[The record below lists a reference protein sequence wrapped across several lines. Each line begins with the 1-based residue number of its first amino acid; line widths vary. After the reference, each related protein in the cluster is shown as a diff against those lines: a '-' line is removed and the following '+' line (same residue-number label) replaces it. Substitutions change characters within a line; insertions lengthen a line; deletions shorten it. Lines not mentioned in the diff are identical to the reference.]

1 MGNRH
6 GTDGA
11 PKFNDEMIA
20 EFCKTSGM
28 TENQVKTV
36 KQERAKL
43 NFNVGMGNRNEQQ
56 H

>member
-28 TENQVKTV
+28 TENQVDLKIKKT
-36 KQERAKL
+36 
-43 NFNVGMGNRNEQQ
+43 
-56 H
+56 

>member
-28 TENQVKTV
+28 TENQVQMRGKNAH
-36 KQERAKL
+36 KCWSR
-43 NFNVGMGNRNEQQ
+43 NVNNYFVTC
-56 H
+56 

>member
-28 TENQVKTV
+28 TENQVCTYLD
-36 KQERAKL
+36 R
-43 NFNVGMGNRNEQQ
+43 NNVT
-56 H
+56 